1 MLQKLIMN
9 VNLSV
14 KGLKINL
21 STFQPYKSG
30 LFTLIVCLSFSYGG
44 SEIQGKTKTLNEIIL
59 GYQGC
64 GK

>member
-1 MLQKLIMN
+1 MIRDVLGINKPIRYFAMLQKLIMN

-30 LFTLIVCLSFSYGG
+30 LFTLIVC
-44 SEIQGKTKTLNEIIL
+44 
-59 GYQGC
+59 
-64 GK
+64 